1 MSKPDLA
8 KDAQAPLPAMVLRFG
23 DDVGDASYP
32 EAALVVEGIAA
43 PCKAEAKK
51 VSTDRDDN
59 ATSTECAPPHAQHC
73 HQPPRHDFRSG
84 LFDCHESW
92 AVCLDACLCTYC
104 VASAHHNF
112 LMNDTAGVYFP
123 ACCGLLC
130 VDAGLSALSS
140 CLPSSL
146 YLHTYLMRSAIRQR
160 YGLHSADGR
169 VDSDEHDSGSYRVCS
184 TESLL
189 DLLAVSLCL
198 TCVIAQH
205 QREIMH
211 QGDWCGGVFSSR
223 SSLQAPATVHT
234 V

>member
-1 MSKPDLA
+1 MTRA
-8 KDAQAPLPAMVLRFG
+8 RA
-23 DDVGDASYP
+23 
-32 EAALVVEGIAA
+32 AAL
-43 PCKAEAKK
+43 
-51 VSTDRDDN
+51 S
-59 ATSTECAPPHAQHC
+59 ATSIPDVLLVADVITAFKQNENGEEGELR
-73 HQPPRHDFRSG
+73 HQPPRRDFRSG

-211 QGDWCGGVFSSR
+211 QGDWWGSGVGLIGVVSCPCLPPPPLLWERKEGCRWGVYGDTPIHQLCS
-223 SSLQAPATVHT
+223 APTPL
-234 V
+234 